1 MTTRAGKA
9 VSSRASGQDSDNV
22 GYGRNSVK
30 KLGTQGLQ
38 GVDATAPDS
47 LQGDVE

>member
-1 MTTRAGKA
+1 
-9 VSSRASGQDSDNV
+9 
-22 GYGRNSVK
+22 VK